1 MKKSEVV
8 LNFEEEKLD
17 ALAYFLGK
25 ENTTPQKELAQMLEE
40 LYQQHVPDATREYI
54 ESKSAPAAAA
64 RPRPKRPVK
73 SARRNA
79 ENGDAMTTPETA
91 QEGDVSDGQP

>member
-1 MKKSEVV
+1 MKKSEIV

-25 ENTTPQKELAQMLEE
+25 ENTTPQKELAQKLEE
-40 LYQQHVPDATREYI
+40 LYRQHVPDATREYI
-54 ESKSAPAAAA
+54 ESKSMPAAAA
-64 RPRPKRPVK
+64 RPRPRRPAK

-79 ENGDAMTTPETA
+79 ETGDTVITPEMTREGDAA
-91 QEGDVSDGQP
+91 DGQP